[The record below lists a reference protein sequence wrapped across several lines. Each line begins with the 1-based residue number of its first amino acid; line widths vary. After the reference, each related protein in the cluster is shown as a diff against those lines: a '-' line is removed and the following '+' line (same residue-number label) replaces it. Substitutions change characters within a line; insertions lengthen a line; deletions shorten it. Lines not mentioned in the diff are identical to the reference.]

1 MLWLKVRLPALMR
14 PPPKTLTAELLAK
27 VLLVIVALLPPKF
40 PRPPPPLAEL
50 LAKVLLV
57 IVTVPKLP
65 RPPESLAAELAKK
78 VLLVIVALL
87 PPKFSRPPPWE
98 QVMLLAKVL
107 LVIVTV
113 PKLPRPPPPV
123 QEFPWAMVRAL
134 RVKVTPLFTWRT
146 CFVPPP
152 SRVTD
157 WPLPSMCRSLLIV
170 SVLVRGMVPLQL
182 KLMRLSALAR

>member
-1 MLWLKVRLPALMR
+1 MSQVVSPLSGRLTPRWSVLGHLADGLVSW
-14 PPPKTLTAELLAK
+14 AELPGKRAS
-27 VLLVIVALLPPKF
+27 V
-40 PRPPPPLAEL
+40 RGGPPLAEL

-123 QEFPWAMVRAL
+123 QEFP
-134 RVKVTPLFTWRT
+134 
-146 CFVPPP
+146 
-152 SRVTD
+152 
-157 WPLPSMCRSLLIV
+157 
-170 SVLVRGMVPLQL
+170 
-182 KLMRLSALAR
+182 